1 MLHDVMTSVHMRCAR
16 LHCTMVV
23 GTQLCTVNKTAG
35 WHRNGLS
42 GFVFVTETLGR
53 QPTAPRDSSQEW
65 RPSEYQPSSPA
76 ALVLRCLVLFCLVL
90 CCAGTYSDTCSLPS
104 IVSLPLLPPPPPP
117 PPLLLLLS
125 HLVQTPSYLESSD
138 APSARTHASSWVDAA
153 SGHMWLF
160 GGEYFGQT
168 YSAVVRCAT

>member
-1 MLHDVMTSVHMRCAR
+1 
-16 LHCTMVV
+16 
-23 GTQLCTVNKTAG
+23 
-35 WHRNGLS
+35 
-42 GFVFVTETLGR
+42 
-53 QPTAPRDSSQEW
+53 
-65 RPSEYQPSSPA
+65 
-76 ALVLRCLVLFCLVL
+76 VLRCLVLRCLVL

-104 IVSLPLLPPPPPP
+104 IVSLPLPPPPPP
-117 PPLLLLLS
+117 LLLLLLLS

-168 YSAVVRCAT
+168 YSAVVRSLRHLTCP